1 MPLSE
6 NEQRML
12 AEIERALVED
22 DPKFASTVRS
32 TNPRSYLLRRVRR
45 SALVFLLG
53 LIALVVGVALKQ
65 TPLIITFGVLGFALM
80 LFAALR
86 AASALRRLSGRGGP
100 DQGTRH
106 AGRRGGPKRRTR
118 PSLSERMEERWR
130 RRWED
135 SGD

>member
-22 DPKFASTVRS
+22 DPKFASTVRA

-53 LIALVVGVALKQ
+53 LVSLVVGVALKQ
-65 TPLIITFGVLGFALM
+65 TPLIITFGILGFALM

-86 AASALRRLSGRGGP
+86 AASALRRLSGRGS
-100 DQGTRH
+100 DNATRH
-106 AGRRGGPKRRTR
+106 AGRRGSRTR
-118 PSLSERMEERWR
+118 RVRPSIMERMEERWR
-130 RRWED
+130 RRWEE

>member
-12 AEIERALVED
+12 AEIERALIED

-32 TNPRSYLLRRVRR
+32 TNPRSFLLRRVRR
-45 SALVFLLG
+45 CALIFLLG
-53 LIALVVGVALKQ
+53 LVALVVGVALKQ

-86 AASALRRLSGRGGP
+86 AATALRRLSGRGTEG
-100 DQGTRH
+100 GGRH
-106 AGRRGGPKRRTR
+106 PGRRNGPKRRTR
-118 PSLSERMEERWR
+118 PSITQRMEERWR

-135 SGD
+135 NGD

>member
-12 AEIERALVED
+12 AEIERALIED

-32 TNPRSYLLRRVRR
+32 TNPRSFLLRRVRR
-45 SALVFLLG
+45 CALIFLLG
-53 LIALVVGVALKQ
+53 LVALVVGVALKQ

-86 AASALRRLSGRGGP
+86 AATALRRLSGRGTEG
-100 DQGTRH
+100 GGRH
-106 AGRRGGPKRRTR
+106 PGRRTGPKRRTR
-118 PSLSERMEERWR
+118 PSITQRMEERWR

-135 SGD
+135 NGD